1 MSRIEIME
9 EFVMP
14 QLSVTE
20 LLMKSLEN
28 AAKDLV
34 TKCITECAFKHG
46 FDASEEIKRLGVE
59 NLSLN
64 RKQMVRKG
72 KSQKISVT
80 KEKKSVCPMPFIAEK
95 VDFMGCHG
103 LSYNRGLFTQ
113 CEKKVSNADGMNPGR
128 FCKKCL
134 EECDKSELGVPVCG
148 TIQARL
154 DCEPYEFKDTKGRSP
169 VLYSKVIKKLQISSE
184 KVKELQQILN
194 PIHFQE
200 IPKAKKAR
208 KVKEAKTG
216 EKKSKGRPKKSAIA
230 IETETV
236 EDIYTKMA
244 NTIEVEEP
252 EIVFE
257 EEEEEYEV
265 PVKASPKSSKK
276 TALSEEEK
284 EMKKLVAE
292 EEKRI
297 KKAEREAKLAQA
309 KAEKEAKVAQEK
321 AEKAAE
327 KAVKKAQEKAE
338 REAKIAKEKAER
350 DAKRLQEKAERDAKK
365 SKKPESSPT
374 PEPVPSPTEKSTN
387 VVKASRVEIEGKMYL
402 KDKNSGVLYDPATRD
417 AVGIYDEASETIM
430 PIPTE
435 EEEDEEEYEEGE
447 EEEEPYEE

>member
-113 CEKKVSNADGMNPGR
+113 CEKKVSNADGMNPVR

-148 TIQARL
+148 TIQTRL
-154 DCEPYEFKDTKGRSP
+154 ECEPYEFKDTKGRSP
-169 VLYSKVIKKLQISSE
+169 VLYSKVLKKLQISSE

-244 NTIEVEEP
+244 NTIEVEE

-257 EEEEEYEV
+257 EEEEEEV

-284 EMKKLVAE
+284 EMKKLIAE

-309 KAEKEAKVAQEK
+309 KAEKEAKLAQEK

-327 KAVKKAQEKAE
+327 KAEKKAQEKAE
-338 REAKIAKEKAER
+338 REAKIAKEKAEKE
-350 DAKRLQEKAERDAKK
+350 AKRLQEKAERDAKK

-374 PEPVPSPTEKSTN
+374 PEPVPSPTEKSTD
-387 VVKASRVEIEGKMYL
+387 VVKVSRVEIEGKMYL

-417 AVGIYDEASETIM
+417 SVGIYDEESKTIM

-447 EEEEPYEE
+447 EEEEAYEE

>member
-154 DCEPYEFKDTKGRSP
+154 ECEPYEFKDTKGRSP
-169 VLYSKVIKKLQISSE
+169 VLYSKVLKKLQISSE

-244 NTIEVEEP
+244 NTIEVEE

-257 EEEEEYEV
+257 EEEEEEV

-284 EMKKLVAE
+284 EMKKLIAE

-309 KAEKEAKVAQEK
+309 KAEKEAKLAQEK

-327 KAVKKAQEKAE
+327 KAEKKAQEKAE
-338 REAKIAKEKAER
+338 REAKLAQAKAEKE
-350 DAKRLQEKAERDAKK
+350 AKRLQEKAERDAKK

-374 PEPVPSPTEKSTN
+374 PEPVPSPTEKSTD
-387 VVKASRVEIEGKMYL
+387 VIKASRVEIEGKMYL

-417 AVGIYDEASETIM
+417 AVGIYDEESETIM

-435 EEEDEEEYEEGE
+435 EEEDEEEYEE
-447 EEEEPYEE
+447 